1 MDKLIY
7 TAMTGAKAD
16 MVRQDVL
23 THNLANVSTPGFRAQ
38 TVAFRFVPVQSADTA
53 DTRVMSLE
61 STPGVDMTAGPIQR
75 TGNPLDIAVN
85 GPGWITVQAEGGGEA
100 YTRNGSLQ
108 VSPEGV
114 LQTQTGRAVLGDGGP
129 ITVPA
134 NTGISIATD
143 GTVTGTPAGNSVKN
157 VVSLGRIKL
166 VNPPEGSLDRGDD
179 GLFRMKTG
187 GSADVDPKVVVAPE
201 SIEGSNVNPVEALV
215 GMIAL
220 ARQFE
225 AHMKLIQNAESNA
238 AKGSQLLSTNS

>member
-1 MDKLIY
+1 
-7 TAMTGAKAD
+7 MTGAKAD

-38 TVAFRFVPVQSADTA
+38 TVAFRFVPVQSADTP

-85 GPGWITVQAEGGGEA
+85 GPGWITVQAEGGEA
-100 YTRNGSLQ
+100 YTRNGSLT

-114 LQTQTGRAVLGDGGP
+114 LQTQTGRPVMSDGGP
-129 ITVPA
+129 ITVPP
-134 NTGISIATD
+134 NSSISIASD
-143 GTVTGTPAGNSVKN
+143 GTVSATPSGNSVKS

-238 AKGSQLLSTNS
+238 AKGSQLLNTNS

>member
-1 MDKLIY
+1 MDKLVY

-38 TVAFRFVPVQSADTA
+38 TVAFRFVPVQSADTP

-85 GPGWITVQAEGGGEA
+85 GPGWITVQAEGGEA
-100 YTRNGSLQ
+100 YTRNGSLT

-114 LQTQTGRAVLGDGGP
+114 LQTQTGRPVMSDGGP
-129 ITVPA
+129 ITVPP
-134 NTGISIATD
+134 NSSISIASD
-143 GTVTGTPAGNSVKN
+143 GTVSATPSGNSVKS

-225 AHMKLIQNAESNA
+225 AHMKLIQNAKSNA
-238 AKGSQLLSTNS
+238 AKGSQLLNTNS

>member
-1 MDKLIY
+1 MDKLVY

-38 TVAFRFVPVQSADTA
+38 TVAFRFVPVQSADTP

-85 GPGWITVQAEGGGEA
+85 GPGWITVQAEGGEA
-100 YTRNGSLQ
+100 YTRNGSLT

-114 LQTQTGRAVLGDGGP
+114 LQTQTGRPVMSDGGP
-129 ITVPA
+129 ITVPP
-134 NTGISIATD
+134 NSSISIASD
-143 GTVTGTPAGNSVKN
+143 GTVSATPSGNSVKS

-238 AKGSQLLSTNS
+238 AKGSQLLNTNS